1 MARFRRVASTRDIPT
16 GSMKPYTVGYQK
28 LVIAHTEDGF
38 WAVADECSHD
48 SAPISD
54 GELCGHE
61 VVCVRHGARFDLRT
75 GAVTAPPAVVPIDT
89 LELKTDGENILVLIE
104 D

>member
-1 MARFRRVASTRDIPT
+1 MAGFQRVASTGDIPT
-16 GSMKPYTVGYQK
+16 GSLKAYTVGYQK
-28 LVIAHTEDGF
+28 LAIAHTEDGF

-54 GELCGHE
+54 GELRGHE
-61 VVCVRHGARFDLRT
+61 VVCARHGARFDLRT
-75 GAVTAPPAVVPIDT
+75 GAVTAPPAIVPIDT
-89 LELKTDGENILVLIE
+89 LELKIEGEDILVLIE